1 MRTDLPKGW
10 RVEYAY
16 RTSDCITEVWAIGP
30 DGERRLL
37 GDYSDLLQITAEGI
51 TIDWELVA
59 RSIE

>member
-1 MRTDLPKGW
+1 M
-10 RVEYAY
+10 EYAY